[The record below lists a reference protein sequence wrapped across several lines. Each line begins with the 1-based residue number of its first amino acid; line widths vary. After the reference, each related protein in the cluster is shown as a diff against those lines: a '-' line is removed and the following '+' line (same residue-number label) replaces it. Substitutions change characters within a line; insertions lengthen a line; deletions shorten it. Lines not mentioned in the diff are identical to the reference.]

1 MIDKYMKYDFVQ
13 TYLKDIVIHRVGNKF
28 ISEEC
33 VFAKHSSTLDEQVKL
48 LLTHFFLRSFN
59 SNDLYQFTNE
69 VNLDLNVVY
78 SCIKSIFENPVS
90 IYEQSLNVAKYLY
103 SKSVH
108 PNIKGGEFFICY
120 FKDCNFENSLI
131 DAIGIFKTEVKD
143 TFLEVE
149 QLSEEVILYEKHGI
163 NINKLDK
170 GCIVFNINEENGYSL
185 LVVDNINK
193 SNSARYWKDDFLSAK
208 ILQDDFY
215 KTKYLLD
222 LTKKFVKSEEFLES
236 FENKKNKDVEILNKS
251 SNYFKEN
258 EEFYLETFEEE
269 VLKDESTISLF
280 KNFER
285 KNNIDNLP
293 QEFKIS
299 QNAVNKKASS
309 LIKTLKL
316 DNNFKIYIQG
326 GSDFLE
332 KGIDEEGRKFY
343 KFYYDEEM

>member
-1 MIDKYMKYDFVQ
+1 MQ
-13 TYLKDIVIHRVGNKF
+13 SYLKDIVIHRVGNKF

-48 LLTHFFLRSFN
+48 LLTHFFLKSFN

-78 SCIKSIFENPVS
+78 SCVKSIFENPVS
-90 IYEQSLNVAKYLY
+90 IYEQSLNIAKYLY
-103 SKSVH
+103 SKSIH

-120 FKDCNFENSLI
+120 FKDCNFEEKLI
-131 DAIGIFKTEVKD
+131 DAVGIFKTEIKD

-149 QLSEEVILYEKHGI
+149 QLSEEVILHEKHGI

-170 GCIVFNINEENGYSL
+170 GCVVFNINKEDGYSL
-185 LVVDNINK
+185 LVVDNVNK
-193 SNSARYWKDDFLSAK
+193 ANSARYWKDDFLSAK
-208 ILQDDFY
+208 IRHDDFY

-222 LTKKFVKSEEFLES
+222 LTKKFVKSEDFLTNL
-236 FENKKNKDVEILNKS
+236 ENNKNKDVEILCKS

-258 EEFYLETFEEE
+258 EEFYFKEFEDKVLEDQ
-269 VLKDESTISLF
+269 LTINLF
-280 KNFER
+280 KDFEK
-285 KNNIDNLP
+285 KNNIDSVP

-299 QNAVNKKASS
+299 QNAVDKKVSN
-309 LIKTLKL
+309 LKKILKL

-332 KGIDEEGRKFY
+332 KGIDEAGKKFY